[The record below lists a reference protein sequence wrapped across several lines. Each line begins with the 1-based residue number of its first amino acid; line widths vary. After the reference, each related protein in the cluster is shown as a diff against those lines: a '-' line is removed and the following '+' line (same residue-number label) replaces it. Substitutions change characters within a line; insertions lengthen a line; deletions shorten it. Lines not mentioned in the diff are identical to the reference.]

1 MLIVPFASGTVIVRV
16 VLPEI
21 PEHSNAT
28 FLEASE
34 LSFTLKTSSANSEL
48 LIYPAPLVIALL
60 FNEMFAVPSKD
71 TPAIVRALAKAVAVA
86 AFPVQDPDDPEAL
99 PEVMPLDRQDLAQG
113 TLLQLQL

>member
-1 MLIVPFASGTVIVRV
+1 MLIVPSESGTVIVRV

-21 PEHSNAT
+21 PEHSNAN

-34 LSFTLKTSSANSEL
+34 LSFTLKTLSANSEL

-86 AFPVQDPDDPEAL
+86 ALPVQEADE
-99 PEVMPLDRQDLAQG
+99 PVVFCYI
-113 TLLQLQL
+113 